1 MLSWG
6 RVQGGLAFRQELGRT
21 QAPPPNPP
29 QGGGAT
35 NKSQPPRTKSNLKKK
50 SGKKKNALTQ
60 DRTGRFTAI
69 LDFVMNG

>member
-1 MLSWG
+1 MLRDTKQLYFTNSNI
-6 RVQGGLAFRQELGRT
+6 Q
-21 QAPPPNPP
+21 PP

>member
-6 RVQGGLAFRQELGRT
+6 RVQGGGLRPPNSWRDAS
-21 QAPPPNPP
+21 PPPNPP